1 MPLTWG
7 EITLRMVLSMV
18 LGGFIGWER
27 EVEGKPAGLRTL
39 MLVSLG
45 ATVFVM
51 AGINAALR
59 AGEPTD
65 PLRAMSG
72 VAEGVG
78 FLGAGLIFRTRRT
91 VHLLTTAAAV
101 WSAAAVGVAVGLGHY
116 YMAVLGSVLVFVT
129 LRFFDMLEQRMLG
142 KTKAKGKRDQD
153 EKGDESDAG

>member
-1 MPLTWG
+1 MPLTWI
-7 EITLRMVLSMV
+7 EITLRLVLSMV

-45 ATVFVM
+45 AAIFVL
-51 AGINAALR
+51 AGINASLQ
-59 AGEPTD
+59 AGEPID
-65 PLRAMSG
+65 ALRAMSG

-101 WSAAAVGVAVGLGHY
+101 WAAAGVGVAVGLGQY
-116 YMAVLGSVLVFVT
+116 YMAILASALVFVT
-129 LRFFDMLEQRMLG
+129 LRFFDRLEQRMLQQG
-142 KTKAKGKRDQD
+142 KSKDSGEK
-153 EKGDESDAG
+153 KGDGSDAG